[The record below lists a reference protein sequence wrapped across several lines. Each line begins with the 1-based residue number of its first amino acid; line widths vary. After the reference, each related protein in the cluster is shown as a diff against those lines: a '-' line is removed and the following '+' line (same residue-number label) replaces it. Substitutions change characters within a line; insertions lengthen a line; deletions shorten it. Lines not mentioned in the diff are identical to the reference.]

1 MFDFC
6 EDNNDSVDNYAYIVF
21 INTCYV
27 MKIFDP
33 NKPEYKKIHRL
44 SMFLKSDK
52 QWRDRVVKSGQL
64 YL

>member
-21 INTCYV
+21 INV